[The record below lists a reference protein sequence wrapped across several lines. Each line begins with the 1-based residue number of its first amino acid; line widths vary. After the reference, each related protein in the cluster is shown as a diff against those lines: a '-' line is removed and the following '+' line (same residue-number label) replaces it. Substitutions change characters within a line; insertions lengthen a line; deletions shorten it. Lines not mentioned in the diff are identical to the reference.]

1 MKKILNFLFLI
12 LIVIFF
18 LKTYQYY
25 SSKNN
30 IEARNY
36 NRTNINEIIDKKIIN
51 IPVLEN
57 DTKNVIEF
65 NDGFSTEI
73 KNEKSRKFWNLLKFK

>member
-1 MKKILNFLFLI
+1 MI

-18 LKTYQYY
+18 LKTYQSY

>member
-18 LKTYQYY
+18 KTYQYY